1 MLISGFDALLSDLDG
16 VVYAGNGAIPKA
28 IEALN
33 RLKENSVALAYITN
47 NASRSPGAVAEHL
60 RQLGAPA
67 SAEQV
72 FGSADVGAELLA
84 QKVPQGSKVLVIGS
98 AYLRDCVSS
107 FGMEI
112 VASHLDEPYG
122 VIQGFDPSIG
132 WKDLAEAAFAINSG
146 AIWVATNT
154 DRTIPRAEGIAPGNG
169 SLVEAVHS
177 ATNVEPQVAGKPGPL
192 LFRRAAETFDATRP
206 LVVGDRLDTDILG
219 GNNAGYKTVLV
230 LTGVDTARAALTAR
244 AAERPNY
251 IISDLSG
258 LYEDYPVIEVTGLGV
273 RCGGATASVN
283 GHTIT
288 IDGDES
294 DLDAWRAASQA
305 WWLAHPMQEHVA
317 EPDLEF
323 SANVSAKP

>member
-16 VVYAGNGAIPKA
+16 VVYAGNEAIPKA

-33 RLKENSVALAYITN
+33 RLEENSVALAYITN

-60 RQLGAPA
+60 RRLGAPA

-112 VASHLDEPYG
+112 VPSHLDEPHG

-132 WKDLAEAAFAINSG
+132 WKDLAEAAFAINGG

-169 SLVEAVHS
+169 SLVAAVRS
-177 ATNVEPQVAGKPGPL
+177 ATTVEPLVAGKPGPL
-192 LFRRAAETFDATRP
+192 LFRRAAETFEAVRP

-244 AAERPNY
+244 SAERPNY
-251 IISDLSG
+251 IITALSG
-258 LYEDYPVIEVTGLGV
+258 LYEDYPVIEVTGFGV

-294 DLDAWRAASQA
+294 DLDSWRAASQA
-305 WWLAHPMQEHVA
+305 WWLAHPKQEHVD
-317 EPDLEF
+317 EPYLEF
-323 SANVSAKP
+323 SANVATKP